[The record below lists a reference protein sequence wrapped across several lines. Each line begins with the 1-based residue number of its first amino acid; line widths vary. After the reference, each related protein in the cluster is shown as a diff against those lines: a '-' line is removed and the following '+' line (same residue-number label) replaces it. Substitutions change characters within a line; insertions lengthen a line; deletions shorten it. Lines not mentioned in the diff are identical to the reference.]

1 MIDAQKALEILLRI
15 PNIEPIWFYTSTYD
29 ELVDMY
35 DYDVF
40 PISEEEVNDLKE
52 FIKNNYTLN
61 ACIETF
67 MDSTDGYDYAEDE
80 EEEDEDLFS
89 RYEGNLDEDEEKE
102 PEEEPEQHFESFQ
115 ERIEKEIVKDLN
127 KVSTNLDKIQ
137 KMTKLALDKKSLDV
151 IKVFDRVFKRC
162 YKHCKKEIKKAAK
175 QGNYSVNIYYREFTK
190 ICTEE
195 DLDKINKD
203 TLFNLLKGKLEE
215 DSFNVEV
222 TSNDYYY
229 MPGPNKYLHIKW
241 D

>member
-1 MIDAQKALEILLRI
+1 MMDAQKALEILLRI
-15 PNIEPIWFYTSTYD
+15 PNIEPIWFYSCTYD

-35 DYDVF
+35 DYKVF

-67 MDSTDGYDYAEDE
+67 MDNVDGYDYADE
-80 EEEDEDLFS
+80 EEKEDEDLFS
-89 RYEGNLDEDEEKE
+89 QYEGNLDEDKE
-102 PEEEPEQHFESFQ
+102 EEEPEQHFESFQ

-127 KVSTNLDKIQ
+127 KASANLERIQ
-137 KMTKLALDKKSLDV
+137 KITKVALDKKSLDI
-151 IKVFDRVFKRC
+151 IKTFDKVFKRC
-162 YKHCKKEIKKAAK
+162 YKHCKQEIKKAAK

-195 DLDKINKD
+195 DLEKINKD

-215 DSFNVEV
+215 NSFKVNTED
-222 TSNDYYY
+222 DYSYY
-229 MPGPNKYLHIKW
+229 SSAKKYLHIMW